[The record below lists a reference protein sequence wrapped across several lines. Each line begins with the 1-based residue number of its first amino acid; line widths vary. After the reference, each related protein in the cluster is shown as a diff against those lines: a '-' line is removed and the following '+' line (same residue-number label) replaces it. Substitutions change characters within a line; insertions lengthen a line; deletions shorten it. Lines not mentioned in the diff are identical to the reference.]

1 VSPDWLL
8 ALLDIVAIVA
18 IAWVGGVVAQRLR
31 QPRIAGEMTA
41 VFAAALLVGGQIADV
56 VPGQQADGRIA
67 ALFPETALTLVTVL
81 GGLGLLLYMLLVGIT
96 IDPAPLRER
105 AGAIALLAGASA
117 GAMLALALVAGPLL
131 IEAGGWKPAGVA
143 DGAFVLGLAAAL
155 AAVGLPIVARILE
168 DRDMA
173 HGTVG
178 SIAIVAGTGAT
189 ALAVLAAAVAIGGG
203 DVPAGGRAM
212 ARMGAGL
219 VLLALVL
226 AIARRRW
233 FALSTPVTVGAVVV
247 LAVGAALA
255 GDELLSSLILGP
267 LIVGIAVSRGGG
279 TGVALERCLGVA
291 VRRVGLP
298 VFLGVAA
305 LHTDLRE
312 LHSGVLATVVTLLAA
327 VIAIKVAAA
336 YAAARAAGL
345 GSADARAIGAL
356 MQCGGVMTIA
366 VSLDVLDAHL
376 IGARMHAT
384 LTLIGLASTI
394 AAGPLLPRAR
404 ALVRVSA
411 ARI

>member
-1 VSPDWLL
+1 MSADWLL

-18 IAWVGGVVAQRLR
+18 IAWVGGTVAQRLR

-41 VFAAALLVGGQIADV
+41 VFAAVLLVGGQIADV

-67 ALFPETALTLVTVL
+67 ALFPETALTLVTAL
-81 GGLGLLLYMLLVGIT
+81 GGLGLALYMLLVGIT

-105 AGAIALLAGASA
+105 AGAIVSVTIASA

-143 DGAFVLGLAAAL
+143 DGAFVLGLGAAL
-155 AAVGLPIVARILE
+155 AAVGLPIMARILE

-173 HGTVG
+173 QGAVG

-203 DVPAGGRAM
+203 DLPAGGRAM
-212 ARMGAGL
+212 ERMGAGL

-226 AIARRRW
+226 AVARRRW
-233 FALSTPVTVGAVVV
+233 FALSTPVTVGAVIV

-267 LIVGIAVSRGGG
+267 LVVGIAVSRGGG
-279 TGVALERCLGVA
+279 TGIALERCLGVA
-291 VRRVGLP
+291 VRRIGLP

-305 LHTDLRE
+305 LHTDLHE
-312 LHSGVLATVVTLLAA
+312 LHSGVLVPIVTLLAA

-384 LTLIGLASTI
+384 LTLIGIASTV

-404 ALVRVSA
+404 ALAPVSA